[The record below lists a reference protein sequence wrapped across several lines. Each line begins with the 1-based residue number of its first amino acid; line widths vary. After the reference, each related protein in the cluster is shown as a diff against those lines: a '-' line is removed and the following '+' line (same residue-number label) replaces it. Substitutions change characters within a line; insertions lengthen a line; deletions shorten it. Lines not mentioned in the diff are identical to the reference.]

1 MTSVKYDVIYIIN
14 DVMCDKFI
22 VCGCCS
28 SLLCSELYNAAISDD
43 EKVID
48 DLDAAIR
55 EMETMVD
62 KQRQNVG
69 G

>member
-22 VCGCCS
+22 VCGWCS
-28 SLLCSELYNAAISDD
+28 FLLCAELYNAAISDD

-62 KQRQNVG
+62 KQRKNVG